1 MKTSD
6 NALCN
11 ISKNTRLN
19 KNGGGCFTAC
29 PLQSD
34 TYAIRCII
42 HLYISL
48 NSGSLISGHLWKHF
62 SGLAT
67 PISKF

>member
-1 MKTSD
+1 M
-6 NALCN
+6 
-11 ISKNTRLN
+11 
-19 KNGGGCFTAC
+19 GGGCFTAC